1 MDGFTRTHRKNS
13 AVFAVFSF
21 VCTVLLLNGPLA
33 FAQEQTGH
41 IEGRV
46 VNAQNLPMPKTHIV
60 LPGTKLDAVVS
71 TEGTFVLRRVPTGTY
86 TLIASFVGYDSIEQK
101 IVVEAGQVTRL
112 AITMQQRPITLAEIE
127 VFGVDK
133 VQAVQSRR
141 VGISEG
147 AQLIAAD
154 YMRAQQASTLAD
166 ALRKTTSVQ
175 VDEEG
180 GQQGSLV
187 YVRGFTGDQ
196 VSLRVEG
203 APKNFN
209 QVRHGGANTIW
220 LEPDMYKG
228 VTVVPGVASNIYGNG
243 SLGGIILLETKDP
256 EDVLKGIKRWGLN
269 VRSGYESN
277 GVSYYNS
284 VDGAHQLT
292 EKLAVLGTYVRRD
305 TDAYKDGDGFRA
317 LLGSTGTKDN
327 NLLLKSAYHIA
338 EGQYLE
344 LGYVGLY
351 KDYTARTTSGSGA
364 YLDPAD
370 TQIEDETWSAE
381 YNLIPRNR
389 PLLNLNARFSYNKI
403 ERDRLVVGETER
415 DIWGVDT
422 GYFELENVSTLQQ
435 GTNVFHQVRY
445 GLDYTRDN
453 VLTAYDDI
461 RRKRTQYG
469 IYASDGMAL
478 GKSLELVG
486 SVRYDRFENSHP
498 AQGSSTAIAIS
509 PKLHATWK
517 LFERRK
523 AGNLSV
529 YGVAGKGF
537 RVPSVHEAYR
547 NNGEPSCGRSSCSET
562 APNPHLRGE
571 ASTSWELGFRFGQ
584 TNLIHSGDELN
595 FQFGYN
601 NNTVDNLIALTTINE
616 YAADI
621 DGDGS
626 DDLVEVRQ
634 YTNIN
639 KAYIGGFELSLNY
652 AGAMGFAAVTAQT
665 TDGEDGEGI
674 KLADINPASLN
685 ATIGTYVFDGR
696 ARIGLDVTS
705 RKERKYI
712 QRGVERRRAGYAL
725 YDIFGSYQ
733 FNQNLSLQVR
743 AENAFDT
750 LYSKRSIIVDRDG
763 NDVTTYSPGRNLKLT
778 IGYNWAH

>member
-1 MDGFTRTHRKNS
+1 MNSFTRTHRKNS

-21 VCTVLLLNGPLA
+21 VCTTLLNGSLA

-41 IEGRV
+41 VEGRV
-46 VNAQNLPMPKTHIV
+46 VNAQNLPMPGTHIA
-60 LPGTKLDAVVS
+60 LQDANLDAVVS
-71 TEGTFVLRRVPTGTY
+71 TEGVFILRRVPVGTY
-86 TLIASFVGYDSIEQK
+86 TLIATFVGYDSIERE
-101 IVVEAGQVTRL
+101 ITVETGQVTRL
-112 AITMQQRPITLAEIE
+112 AITMKQRPITLEEIE

-141 VGISEG
+141 VGVSEG

-180 GQQGSLV
+180 GQQGSRV

-228 VTVVPGVASNIYGNG
+228 ITVVPGVAANIYGNG
-243 SLGGIILLETKDP
+243 SLGGVILLETKDP
-256 EDVLKGIKRWGLN
+256 EDVITGSRSWGLN
-269 VRSGYESN
+269 IRSGYESN

-284 VDGAHQLT
+284 VDGAYQLT
-292 EKLAVLGTYVRRD
+292 EKLAVLGTYVRRN
-305 TDAYKDGDGFRA
+305 TDAYKDGDGLQA

-327 NLLLKSAYHIA
+327 NLLLKSVYHVA
-338 EGQYLE
+338 DGQYLE

-351 KDYTARTTSGSGA
+351 KDYTARTTTGSGA

-370 TQIEDETWSAE
+370 TWIEDGTWSAE
-381 YNLIPRNR
+381 YKLTPSNR
-389 PLLNLNARFSYNKI
+389 PLLDLNARFSYNKI

-415 DIWGVDT
+415 DIWGVNT

-435 GTNVFHQVRY
+435 GVNVVHQVRY
-445 GLDYTRDN
+445 GLDYTSDD

-469 IYASDGMAL
+469 IYASDGMAF
-478 GKSLELVG
+478 GKGLELVG
-486 SVRYDRFENSHP
+486 SIRYDHFENSHP
-498 AQGSSTAIAIS
+498 AQGSSAETATS

-517 LFERRK
+517 LFEHRK

-537 RVPSVHEAYR
+537 RAPSVHEAYR

-562 APNPHLRGE
+562 VPNPGLKGE
-571 ASTSWELGFRFGQ
+571 ASASWELGFRFGQ
-584 TNLIHSGDELN
+584 TSLLHRGDELN

-601 NNTVDNLIALTTINE
+601 NSTVDNLIALTTIDE

-621 DGDGS
+621 DGDGT
-626 DDLVEVRQ
+626 DDLVEIRQ

-639 KAYIGGFELSLNY
+639 EAQISGFELSLNY
-652 AGAMGFAAVTAQT
+652 AGSMGFAAVTAQT
-665 TDGEDGEGI
+665 TDGEDGEGV

-685 ATIGTYVFDGR
+685 ATVGTYLFDGR
-696 ARIGLDVTS
+696 ARVGLDMTS
-705 RKERKYI
+705 RAERKFI
-712 QRGVERRRAGYAL
+712 QRGVERRRAGYAI

-778 IGYNWAH
+778 VGYHWAH